1 MLLLNKRP
9 RLFGVFITLIGMIP
23 DQAKESGRNN
33 KPVTG
38 LKQDIADF
46 GLLHYSLNSRVVTII
61 DLIYKVVTETTQL
74 KYKSTWY
81 LWIVQE
87 QHIAMF

>member
-38 LKQDIADF
+38 LKQDIAVIF
-46 GLLHYSLNSRVVTII
+46 CYEPIKQINFEALG
-61 DLIYKVVTETTQL
+61 
-74 KYKSTWY
+74 
-81 LWIVQE
+81 
-87 QHIAMF
+87 

>member
-38 LKQDIADF
+38 LKQDYA
-46 GLLHYSLNSRVVTII
+46 II
-61 DLIYKVVTETTQL
+61 LCFFFL
-74 KYKSTWY
+74 
-81 LWIVQE
+81 
-87 QHIAMF
+87 

>member
-9 RLFGVFITLIGMIP
+9 RLFGVFITLIGRIP

-38 LKQDIADF
+38 LKQDIA
-46 GLLHYSLNSRVVTII
+46 
-61 DLIYKVVTETTQL
+61 
-74 KYKSTWY
+74 
-81 LWIVQE
+81 
-87 QHIAMF
+87 